1 MSAVNNPG
9 LCYSL
14 FIKTSGL
21 CYTEIVH
28 TYLYHSYEKYLFCE
42 KEEGKL

>member
-14 FIKTSGL
+14 FIKTASL

-28 TYLYHSYEKYLFCE
+28 TYLYHRYENIHF
-42 KEEGKL
+42 